1 MKQIN
6 NLIKYWQKTAEH
18 DQETMMSLFKS
29 KRYSDSLFYG
39 HLVLEKIL
47 KALVIKKTKD
57 HAKPIHNLVVL
68 SQDANLI
75 LDKADLEFLA
85 EMNKFNIRARYPDYK
100 LSFYKLCTWHYTE
113 PKIKKVNA
121 MYKKLCQKLPSLK

>member
-39 HLVLEKIL
+39 HLTLEKIL
-47 KALVIKKTKD
+47 KALVIKETKE

-68 SQDANLI
+68 LQDANLI

-100 LSFYKLCTWHYTE
+100 LSFYKLCTWRYTE
-113 PKIKKVNA
+113 SRIKKVNA
-121 MYKKLCQKLPSLK
+121 MYEKLCQKLQSPK

>member
-1 MKQIN
+1 MKEIN

-18 DQETMMSLFKS
+18 DHKTMMSLFNS

-39 HLVLEKIL
+39 HLALEKIL
-47 KALVIKKTKD
+47 KALVIKETKD

-68 SQDANLI
+68 SKDANLL
-75 LDKADLEFLA
+75 LDKVDLEFLA

-100 LSFYKLCTWHYTE
+100 LSFYKLCTLRYTE
-113 PKIKKVNA
+113 PRIKKVKA
-121 MYKKLCQKLPSLK
+121 LYKKLCQKLQLPK

>member
-6 NLIKYWQKTAEH
+6 DLIKYWQKTAEH
-18 DQETMMSLFKS
+18 DRETMMSLFKS

-47 KALVIKKTKD
+47 KALVIKETKD
-57 HAKPIHNLVVL
+57 HAKPIHNLFVL
-68 SQDANLI
+68 LQDAKLV
-75 LDKADLEFLA
+75 LDKVDLEFLA

-100 LSFYKLCTWHYTE
+100 LLFYKLCTLRYTE
-113 PKIKKVNA
+113 PRIKRVNLI
-121 MYKKLCQKLPSLK
+121 YKKLCQKLQSLK